1 MTSSSAIVAAV
12 AIAALGALLAACSPG
27 AALVGAGATV
37 GLAAAQER
45 SVGHAVDDA
54 TIQVQINHLLLQK
67 SERLFTNVGLEVVEG
82 RVLMTGSVPTAEDR
96 VDAVRLAWQAKGV
109 TEVLNELQVTDKS
122 GLMSYAKDVWISTQM
137 RGKLIG
143 DGHIVDINYSVD
155 TVNGTLYLMGI
166 AQDQS
171 ELDRAV
177 RHGRTISGVKQVV
190 SHVQLKD
197 DPRRPRT

>member
-1 MTSSSAIVAAV
+1 MPMKPSLAIFTVSG
-12 AIAALGALLAACSPG
+12 LGLLLAACTPG

-37 GLAAAQER
+37 GVAAVQER
-45 SVGHAVDDA
+45 SVGNAVDDA
-54 TIQVQINHLLLQK
+54 TIQVQINHLLLQR
-67 SERLFTNVGLEVVEG
+67 SERLFADVDLEVVEG

-96 VDAVRLAWQAKGV
+96 IDAVRLAWQVTGV

-143 DGHIVDINYSVD
+143 DSHIVDINYSVD

-166 AQDQS
+166 AQSQG
-171 ELDRAV
+171 ELDRV
-177 RHGRTISGVKQVV
+177 VQHGRTIRGVTQVV
-190 SHVQLKD
+190 SHVQLRD
-197 DPRRPRT
+197 DPRRRKS

>member
-1 MTSSSAIVAAV
+1 MKLSFAVVAV
-12 AIAALGALLAACSPG
+12 SGLALLLGGCTAGTAV
-27 AALVGAGATV
+27 VGAGATV

-45 SVGHAVDDA
+45 SVGHAVDDT
-54 TIQVQINHLLLQK
+54 TIQIQINHLLLQK
-67 SERLFTNVGLEVVEG
+67 SQRLFSNVDLEVVEG
-82 RVLMTGSVPTAEDR
+82 RVLMTGTVPTAEDR

-143 DGHIVDINYSVD
+143 DSHIVDINYSVD

-166 AQDQS
+166 AQDQG
-171 ELDRAV
+171 ELDRV
-177 RHGRTISGVKQVV
+177 VQHGRTIRGVTQVV
-190 SHVQLKD
+190 SHVQMKD
-197 DPRRPRT
+197 DPRRPKS